1 MDGGNAR
8 EQQDD
13 PGTPDRIAVKIR
25 HAILHSQPVKPR
37 DDQETFDLA
46 P

>member
-13 PGTPDRIAVKIR
+13 PGTPNRIAVKIR
-25 HAILHSQPVKPR
+25 HDILSLAAS
-37 DDQETFDLA
+37 ETL
-46 P
+46 